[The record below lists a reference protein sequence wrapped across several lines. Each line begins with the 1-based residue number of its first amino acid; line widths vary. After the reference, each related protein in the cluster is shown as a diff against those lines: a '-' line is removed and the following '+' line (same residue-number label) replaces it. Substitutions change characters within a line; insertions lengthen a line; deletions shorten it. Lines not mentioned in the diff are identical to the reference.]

1 MKLWIESF
9 TKVLVEMCDEFICS
23 DSGVG
28 LCEDDRKLLE
38 SLGSKT
44 IRKSDKSSAGEAQ
57 EVMDNNNNAEE
68 TNRNIDKD
76 QGSQYLENR
85 HLPAL
90 TTHRQMLGER
100 CKWENIT
107 LLFFNSHFTRD

>member
-1 MKLWIESF
+1 
-9 TKVLVEMCDEFICS
+9 MCDEFICS

-28 LCEDDRKLLE
+28 LCDDDRKLLE
-38 SLGSKT
+38 SLGSKK
-44 IRKSDKSSAGEAQ
+44 IRTSDQPNAGEAQ
-57 EVMDNNNNAEE
+57 EVTDNNNNAEE

-90 TTHRQMLGER
+90 TTHRQMPGER
-100 CKWENIT
+100 CK
-107 LLFFNSHFTRD
+107 